1 MAGTA
6 AAVDPANAKKFR
18 IFFKAVIVELKTQ

>member
-6 AAVDPANAKKFR
+6 AAVDPANAKEFH
-18 IFFKAVIVELKTQ
+18 IFFKAIILELKTQ